1 MGHAASTLRAP
12 QRLDDARRRRP
23 RGSHWTA
30 VGLALCAIASATGGV
45 EPAGAQTLWDDPA
58 FALYR
63 QAVEAMDRKN
73 YAQAADLAG
82 QAAARFPSHVLA
94 HYLSGQAFAAQGR
107 WTEAAT
113 AFEKVVE
120 VYPASFAGQR
130 DLGTSYEHLGRADDA
145 ARAWDKALTLKDSD
159 DVRASLAFLLLKE
172 GRRPQAQQHFGVLA
186 EHGSK
191 RPEVWTAMARLSY
204 EGGDLKASEKAFVR
218 AVSLKDDGR
227 TWFNLG
233 VVRTRLNDSPGA
245 LDAFEHAA
253 QHPDTKE
260 QAREE
265 IVKIRG
271 AGKSTAPERMPA
283 ERIPGT
289 GQGYS
294 R

>member
-1 MGHAASTLRAP
+1 MGHVAGALRAP
-12 QRLDDARRRRP
+12 QRVDGAGRRRRG
-23 RGSHWTA
+23 RHWTA
-30 VGLALCAIASATGGV
+30 VGLAFCAIASATGGV

-63 QAVEAMDRKN
+63 QAVEAMDKKN

-94 HYLSGQAFAAQGR
+94 HYLNGQASGAQGR
-107 WTEAAT
+107 WAEAAT

-120 VYPASFAGQR
+120 IYPGSFAGQR

-145 ARAWDKALTLKDSD
+145 LRVWDTALTLQDSD

-172 GRRPQAQQHFGVLA
+172 GRRPQAQQHLAVLA

-204 EGGDLKASEKAFVR
+204 ESGDLRGSEKAFVQ

-233 VVRTRLNDSPGA
+233 VVRARLNDSPGA

-253 QHPDTKE
+253 QHSETKE
-260 QAREE
+260 QAQKE
-265 IVKIRG
+265 IAKIRG
-271 AGKSTAPERMPA
+271 AGKSPGPERA
-283 ERIPGT
+283 PGT
-289 GQGYS
+289 GQGSS